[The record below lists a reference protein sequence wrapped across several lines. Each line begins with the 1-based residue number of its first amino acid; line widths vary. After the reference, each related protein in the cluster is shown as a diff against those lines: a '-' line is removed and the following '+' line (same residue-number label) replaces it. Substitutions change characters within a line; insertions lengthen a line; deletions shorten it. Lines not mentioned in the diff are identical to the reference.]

1 MRKKYL
7 LAGVIV
13 IAILIGTFIVKFNSK
28 QNNTLKTTAQNQ
40 IEKANKST
48 QTSKNDKLTQLKHS
62 IEPSEIKQYN
72 NSDKSNQSDE
82 QPKVN
87 QSNER
92 THPMQ
97 PNESPQLNK
106 TNEQVS
112 KEQPL
117 SKKKFISLILKEEIL
132 NQSVPKYIIP
142 IKAINPNSSINSV
155 KFKEVDNSDSF
166 LCNDNNKLDNG
177 ILVGLQGF
185 NPNDIDH
192 YFIIKD
198 YDAIKNG
205 GNGLI
210 DKGTISNNGQVKFF
224 R

>member
-7 LAGVIV
+7 LASVIV
-13 IAILIGTFIVKFNSK
+13 IAILIVTFIVEFNSK
-28 QNNTLKTTAQNQ
+28 QNNTLKTTSQSQ
-40 IEKANKST
+40 IEKTNKST
-48 QTSKNDKLTQLKHS
+48 QTNQNNNLTQLKHS
-62 IEPSEIKQYN
+62 NETSQIKESN
-72 NSDKSNQSDE
+72 NSDKPNQSDE
-82 QPKVN
+82 QPQVN

-92 THPMQ
+92 TKPKQ
-97 PNESPQLNK
+97 PNESPKLNK

-117 SKKKFISLILKEEIL
+117 SKKEFVSLILKKETL
-132 NQSVPKYIIP
+132 NQSIPKYIIP
-142 IKAINPNSSINSV
+142 IKAINLNSSINSV
-155 KFKEVDNSDSF
+155 KFKEVDNSDGF

-185 NPNDIDH
+185 NPNDSNH

-210 DKGTISNNGQVKFF
+210 DKGTISNNGQVKFS